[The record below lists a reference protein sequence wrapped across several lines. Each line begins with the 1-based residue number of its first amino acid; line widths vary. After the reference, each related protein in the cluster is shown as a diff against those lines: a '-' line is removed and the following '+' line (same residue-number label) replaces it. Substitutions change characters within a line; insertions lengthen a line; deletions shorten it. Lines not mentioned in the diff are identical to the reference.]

1 MFFGGLSREGGWLID
16 QPHGRYSF
24 GPFHLDAD
32 QHLLTANGETIAL
45 PPKCFD
51 LLCLLVSSPGQLLEK
66 DGLIRTLWPETFVEE
81 ANLSN
86 LIALLRKALGDSPAS
101 AQYIRTVPKL
111 GYRFVAP
118 VSLCPPADE
127 WHRENRPASQ
137 RPIRILVFPFRRG
150 LGVSD
155 VEHLAYSLP
164 EAISTTLAEM
174 NMFTVRSVQVAMR
187 FDPVHWD
194 PEQVGKEA
202 KVDVILTGT
211 LDGCGDGGIHVVT
224 NLIDAPKGT
233 LLWSKAWDVD
243 ANDLFRFHQAVVHLL
258 VRSLI
263 RDVRDDSTIDAMI
276 DAPSNPESYAL
287 YLRANQI
294 AIALDRTIENIALA
308 RDLYLECVR
317 KDPGYAPA
325 WARLGRCYRLLLK
338 VQPKAAMDGRAA
350 LQALERA
357 FELNPALGIAHNVCT
372 PIQAD
377 VGQAEGAMVRLL
389 RRAESH
395 DSDPELFCGLVQAC
409 RYCGQ
414 LEASL
419 AAHRRAM
426 ELDSNMRTS
435 VAHTYFALADYEQ
448 ALYWYGTSRPGLYM
462 DAVVLATMGRDQ
474 EASAL
479 LWSRKDGF
487 HALPTEM
494 NALDAYLLKDP
505 TRAVAVLETGK
516 DLKNHDPE
524 AFFYLARQAAKLDAA
539 ELGNDLLEQSVAAGY
554 WSTITMMRDPWLESL
569 RDTTAFRHTYELA
582 EEREAHSRSEFL
594 NAGGERILSL
604 GPG

>member
-1 MFFGGLSREGGWLID
+1 LREQSGRQYNFGL
-16 QPHGRYSF
+16 
-24 GPFHLDAD
+24 FHLDAD
-32 QHLLTANGETIAL
+32 QHLLTGNGEAIAL

-51 LLCLLVSSPGQLLEK
+51 LLSLLVSSPGRLLEK
-66 DGLIRTLWPETFVEE
+66 DELIRALWPETFVEE

-86 LIALLRKALGDSPAS
+86 LIALLRKALGDSPAA

-118 VSLCPPADE
+118 VSSLFAPTEEP
-127 WHRENRPASQ
+127 HRGERPTSQ

-150 LGVSD
+150 LGISD

-174 NMFTVRSVQVAMR
+174 NVFTVRSIQLGMR

-202 KVDVILTGT
+202 EVDVILSGT

-233 LLWSKAWDVD
+233 LLWSKSWNVD
-243 ANDLFRFHQAVVHLL
+243 ANDLFRFHQSVVHLL
-258 VRSLI
+258 VRSL
-263 RDVRDDSTIDAMI
+263 VRGVREDSTIDAMI
-276 DAPSNPESYAL
+276 DAPSNAKSYDL

-325 WARLGRCYRLLLK
+325 WARLGRCYRLLQK
-338 VQPKAAMDGRAA
+338 IQPKTAMGGRTA
-350 LQALERA
+350 LQAVERA
-357 FELNPALGIAHNVCT
+357 FELNPDLGIAHNVCT
-372 PIQAD
+372 AIQVDA
-377 VGQAEGAMVRLL
+377 GQAEDAMVRML

-426 ELDSNMRTS
+426 ELDSKMPTS

-448 ALYWYGTSRPGLYM
+448 ALYWYGTNRPGLYM
-462 DAVVLATMGRDQ
+462 DAVALATMGRDQ

-479 LWSRKDGF
+479 LWGRRDVF
-487 HALPTEM
+487 HTFPTEM
-494 NALDAYLLKDP
+494 NALDAYLLNDP
-505 TRAVAVLETGK
+505 TRAVAVLEAGK

-524 AFFYLARQAAKLDAA
+524 ALFYLARQAAKICAL

-554 WSTITMMRDPWLESL
+554 WSPISMMRDPWLESL
-569 RDTTAFRHTYELA
+569 RDTAAFRRTYEVA
-582 EEREAHSRSEFL
+582 ARREARSRSAFV
-594 NAGGERILSL
+594 NAGGERILPTQ
-604 GPG
+604 GQ

>member
-1 MFFGGLSREGGWLID
+1 LREQSGRQYNFGL
-16 QPHGRYSF
+16 
-24 GPFHLDAD
+24 FHLDAD
-32 QHLLTANGETIAL
+32 QHLLTGSGQAILL
-45 PPKCFD
+45 PPKCFE
-51 LLCLLVSSPGQLLEK
+51 LLSLLVSSPGRLLEK
-66 DGLIRTLWPETFVEE
+66 DELIRALWPETFVEE

-86 LIALLRKALGDSPAS
+86 LIALLRKALGDSPAA

-118 VSLCPPADE
+118 VSSLFASTEEP
-127 WHRENRPASQ
+127 HRGDRPTSQ
-137 RPIRILVFPFRRG
+137 RPIRVLVFPFRRG
-150 LGVSD
+150 LGISD

-174 NMFTVRSVQVAMR
+174 NMFTVRSVQLAMR

-202 KVDVILTGT
+202 EVDVILSGT

-258 VRSLI
+258 VRSLV
-263 RDVRDDSTIDAMI
+263 RGVRDDSTIDAVI
-276 DAPSNPESYAL
+276 DAPSNPESYDL

-294 AIALDRTIENIALA
+294 AIALDRTIENIAVA

-350 LQALERA
+350 LQAIERA
-357 FELNPALGIAHNVCT
+357 FELNPDSGIAHNVCT

-377 VGQAEGAMVRLL
+377 AGQAEGAMVRLL

-426 ELDSNMRTS
+426 ELDSKMPTS
-435 VAHTYFALADYEQ
+435 VAHTYFALTDYEQ
-448 ALYWYGTSRPGLYM
+448 ALYWYGTGRPGLYM
-462 DAVVLATMGRDQ
+462 DAVALATMGRDQ

-479 LWSRKDGF
+479 LWSRKDMYRTF
-487 HALPTEM
+487 PTEM

-524 AFFYLARQAAKLDAA
+524 AFFYLARQAAKLGAL
-539 ELGNDLLEQSVAAGY
+539 ELGNNLLEQSVAAGY
-554 WSTITMMRDPWLESL
+554 WSTISMMRDPWLESL
-569 RDTTAFRHTYELA
+569 RDTAAFRRIYEVA
-582 EEREAHSRSEFL
+582 GEREAQSRSAFV
-594 NAGGERILSL
+594 NAGGERIL
-604 GPG
+604 PT

>member
-1 MFFGGLSREGGWLID
+1 MSE
-16 QPHGRYSF
+16 QSGRQYNF

-32 QHLLTANGETIAL
+32 QHLLTGNGQAIGL

-51 LLCLLVSSPGQLLEK
+51 LLCLLVNSPGRLLEK
-66 DGLIRTLWPETFVEE
+66 DELIRTLWPGTFVEE

-86 LIALLRKALGDSPAS
+86 LIALLRKALGDSPAA

-111 GYRFVAP
+111 GYRFVG
-118 VSLCPPADE
+118 VVNNLCVPTNEPKRGK
-127 WHRENRPASQ
+127 REPSQ

-150 LGVSD
+150 RGISD

-174 NMFTVRSVQVAMR
+174 NMFTVRSVQLAMR

-202 KVDVILTGT
+202 EVDVILSGT

-233 LLWSKAWDVD
+233 LLWSKSWDVD
-243 ANDLFRFHQAVVHLL
+243 QNDLFRFHQAVVHLL
-258 VRSLI
+258 VRSLV
-263 RDVRDDSTIDAMI
+263 RGARDDKAIDAMI
-276 DAPSNPESYAL
+276 DAPSNPESYDL
-287 YLRANQI
+287 YLRANRI
-294 AIALDRTIENIALA
+294 AIALDRTVENIALA
-308 RDLYLECVR
+308 RDMYAECIR
-317 KDPGYAPA
+317 QDPGYAPA
-325 WARLGRCYRLLLK
+325 WARLGRCYRLLQK
-338 VQPKAAMDGRAA
+338 IQPRSSMDGTAA
-350 LQALERA
+350 LQAVERA
-357 FELNPALGIAHNVCT
+357 FALNPDLGIAHNLCT
-372 PIQAD
+372 LIQTDA
-377 VGQAEGAMVRLL
+377 GQAKAAMVRLL

-426 ELDSNMRTS
+426 ELDSNMATS

-448 ALYWYGTSRPGLYM
+448 ALYWYGTGRPGLYM
-462 DAVVLATMGRDQ
+462 DAVALATMGRDQ

-479 LWSRKDGF
+479 LWTRRDMF
-487 HALPTEM
+487 HTMPAAM
-494 NALDAYLLKDP
+494 NALDAYLLNEP
-505 TRAVAVLETGK
+505 TRAIAALEAGK
-516 DLKNHDPE
+516 GLKHHDPE
-524 AFFYLARQAAKLDAA
+524 LLFYQARQAAKLGAV
-539 ELGNDLLEQSVAAGY
+539 ELGNDLLQQSVAGGY
-554 WSTITMMRDPWLESL
+554 WSTRSMMCDPWLESL
-569 RDTTAFRHTYELA
+569 RDTAAFRRTYEVV
-582 EEREAHSRSEFL
+582 EQQEAQSRSEFVS
-594 NAGGERILSL
+594 AGGERILPVSF
-604 GPG
+604 GG

>member
-1 MFFGGLSREGGWLID
+1 LID
-16 QPHGRYSF
+16 QPHGRYGF
-24 GPFHLDAD
+24 GPFRLDAD
-32 QHLLTANGETIAL
+32 QHLLTGNGQAIAL

-66 DGLIRTLWPETFVEE
+66 DGLIRTLWPGTFVEE

-86 LIALLRKALGDSPAS
+86 LIALLRKALGDSPAA

-118 VSLCPPADE
+118 VNNLCTSSGEPQRGN
-127 WHRENRPASQ
+127 REPSQ
-137 RPIRILVFPFRRG
+137 RAIRILVFPFRRG
-150 LGVSD
+150 RETSE

-174 NMFTVRSVQVAMR
+174 NMFTVRCVQVAMR

-202 KVDVILTGT
+202 DVDVILSGT

-224 NLIDAPKGT
+224 NLIGAPKGT
-233 LLWSKAWDVD
+233 LLWSKSWNVD

-258 VRSLI
+258 IRSLV
-263 RDVRDDSTIDAMI
+263 RGARDDRTIDAMI
-276 DAPSNPESYAL
+276 DAPSNPESYDL

-308 RDLYLECVR
+308 RDLYAECVR

-325 WARLGRCYRLLLK
+325 WARLGRCHRLLQK
-338 VQPKAAMDGRAA
+338 IQPGSSMDGTAA
-350 LQALERA
+350 LQAVERA
-357 FELNPALGIAHNVCT
+357 FALNPELGIAHNVCT
-372 PIQAD
+372 PIQTD
-377 VGQAEGAMVRLL
+377 TGQAEAAMVRLL

-414 LEASL
+414 LEASR
-419 AAHRRAM
+419 AAHRKVM
-426 ELDSNMRTS
+426 ELDSNMGTS
-435 VAHTYFALADYEQ
+435 VAHTYFALGNYEQ
-448 ALYWYGTSRPGLYM
+448 ALYWYGTGRPGLYM
-462 DAVVLATMGRDQ
+462 DAVALATMGRDQ

-479 LWSRKDGF
+479 LWTRRDIF
-487 HALPTEM
+487 HTMPAAM
-494 NALDAYLLKDP
+494 NALDAYLLNEP
-505 TRAVAVLETGK
+505 TRAIAALEAGRG
-516 DLKNHDPE
+516 LKHHDPE
-524 AFFYLARQAAKLDAA
+524 LLFYQARQAAKLGAL
-539 ELGNDLLEQSVAAGY
+539 ELGNDLLERSVAQGY
-554 WSTITMMRDPWLESL
+554 WSTLSMIRDPWLESL
-569 RDTTAFRHTYELA
+569 RDTAAFRRTYEVA
-582 EEREAHSRSEFL
+582 EQRQAQSRSEFV
-594 NAGGERILSL
+594 NAGGERILPAEAP
-604 GPG
+604 PG

>member
-1 MFFGGLSREGGWLID
+1 LREHSGRQYNFGL
-16 QPHGRYSF
+16 
-24 GPFHLDAD
+24 FHLDAD
-32 QHLLTANGETIAL
+32 QHLLTGNGQAIAL

-51 LLCLLVSSPGQLLEK
+51 LLSLLVSSPGRLLEK
-66 DGLIRTLWPETFVEE
+66 DELIRALWPETFVEE

-86 LIALLRKALGDSPAS
+86 LIALLRKALGDSPAA

-118 VSLCPPADE
+118 VNNLGTPAGE
-127 WHRENRPASQ
+127 PQRRNREPRQPA
-137 RPIRILVFPFRRG
+137 IRILVFPFRRG
-150 LGVSD
+150 RRTSD

-174 NMFTVRSVQVAMR
+174 NMFTVRSVQLGMR

-202 KVDVILTGT
+202 EVDVILSGT
-211 LDGCGDGGIHVVT
+211 LDAYGDGGIHVVT

-258 VRSLI
+258 IRSLVRGA
-263 RDVRDDSTIDAMI
+263 RDERTIDAMI
-276 DAPSNPESYAL
+276 DAPSNPESYDL

-294 AIALDRTIENIALA
+294 AIALDRTIENVALA
-308 RDLYLECVR
+308 RDFYTECVR

-325 WARLGRCYRLLLK
+325 WARLGRCYRLLQK
-338 VQPKAAMDGRAA
+338 IQPRSAMDGTAA
-350 LQALERA
+350 LQAVERA
-357 FELNPALGIAHNVCT
+357 FALNPDLGIAHNVCT
-372 PIQAD
+372 PIQTDA
-377 VGQAEGAMVRLL
+377 GQAEGAMVRLL

-426 ELDSNMRTS
+426 ELDSKMPTS

-448 ALYWYGTSRPGLYM
+448 ALYWYGTGRPGLYM
-462 DAVVLATMGRDQ
+462 DAVALATMGRDQ

-479 LWSRKDGF
+479 LWSRKDMF
-487 HALPTEM
+487 RTFPTEM
-494 NALDAYLLKDP
+494 NALDAYLLNEP

-516 DLKNHDPE
+516 SLKNHDPE
-524 AFFYLARQAAKLDAA
+524 GFFYLARQAAKLGAL

-554 WSTITMMRDPWLESL
+554 WSTISIMRDPWLESL
-569 RDTTAFRHTYELA
+569 RDTAAFRRTYEVVG
-582 EEREAHSRSEFL
+582 EREAHSRSEFV
-594 NAGGERILSL
+594 NAGGERILPVSF
-604 GPG
+604 GG

>member
-1 MFFGGLSREGGWLID
+1 LREQSGRQYNFGL
-16 QPHGRYSF
+16 
-24 GPFHLDAD
+24 FHLDAD
-32 QHLLTANGETIAL
+32 QHLLTGNGQAIAL

-51 LLCLLVSSPGQLLEK
+51 LLSLLVNSPGRLLEK
-66 DGLIRTLWPETFVEE
+66 DELIRALWPETFVEE

-86 LIALLRKALGDSPAS
+86 LIALLRKALGDSPAA

-118 VSLCPPADE
+118 VSSLFAPTEEPHRAD
-127 WHRENRPASQ
+127 RPTSQ
-137 RPIRILVFPFRRG
+137 RPIRILVFPFHRG
-150 LGVSD
+150 LGISD

-174 NMFTVRSVQVAMR
+174 NMFTVRSVHLGMR

-202 KVDVILTGT
+202 EVDVILSGT
-211 LDGCGDGGIHVVT
+211 MDGCGDGGIHVVT
-224 NLIDAPKGT
+224 NLIEAPKGT

-263 RDVRDDSTIDAMI
+263 RGVHDDSTIDAII
-276 DAPSNPESYAL
+276 DAPSNPESYDL

-357 FELNPALGIAHNVCT
+357 FELNPDLGIAHNVCT

-377 VGQAEGAMVRLL
+377 AGQAEGAMVRLL

-395 DSDPELFCGLVQAC
+395 DNDPELFCGLVHAC

-419 AAHRRAM
+419 AAHRRTM
-426 ELDSNMRTS
+426 ELDSNMPTS

-448 ALYWYGTSRPGLYM
+448 ALYWYGTGRPGLYM
-462 DAVVLATMGRDQ
+462 DAVALATMDRNQ

-487 HALPTEM
+487 RTFPTEM

-524 AFFYLARQAAKLDAA
+524 AFFYLARQAAKLGAL
-539 ELGNDLLEQSVAAGY
+539 ELGNNLLEQSVAAGY
-554 WSTITMMRDPWLESL
+554 WSTISMMRDPWLESL
-569 RDTTAFRHTYELA
+569 RATTAFRRTYEVA
-582 EEREAHSRSEFL
+582 REREAQSRSAFV
-594 NAGGERILSL
+594 NAGGERIL
-604 GPG
+604 PT

>member
-1 MFFGGLSREGGWLID
+1 LSD
-16 QPHGRYSF
+16 QPHRRYSF
-24 GPFHLDAD
+24 GAFHLDAD
-32 QHLLTANGETIAL
+32 QHLLTRHAQPVAL

-51 LLCLLVSSPGQLLEK
+51 LLCLLVSAPGQLLEK
-66 DGLIRTLWPETFVEE
+66 DGLIRTLWPGTFVEE

-86 LIALLRKALGDSPAS
+86 LIALLRKALGDSPAA

-118 VSLCPPADE
+118 VNNLCTPSGEPQRGN
-127 WHRENRPASQ
+127 REPRQ

-150 LGVSD
+150 RETSD

-174 NMFTVRSVQVAMR
+174 NLFTVRSVQLAMR

-202 KVDVILTGT
+202 DVEVILSGT
-211 LDGCGDGGIHVVT
+211 LDACGDGGIHVVT

-233 LLWSKAWDVD
+233 LLWSKSWDVD

-258 VRSLI
+258 VRSLV
-263 RDVRDDSTIDAMI
+263 RGVRDDSTIDAMI
-276 DAPSNPESYAL
+276 DAPSNPESYDL

-294 AIALDRTIENIALA
+294 AIAIDRTVENIALA
-308 RDLYLECVR
+308 RDLYTECVR
-317 KDPGYAPA
+317 RDPAYAPA
-325 WARLGRCYRLLLK
+325 WARLGRCYRLLEK
-338 VQPKAAMDGRAA
+338 IQPKSAMDGRAA
-350 LQALERA
+350 LEAVERA
-357 FELNPALGIAHNVCT
+357 FALNPDLGIAHNICT
-372 PIQAD
+372 PIQTDA
-377 VGQAEGAMVRLL
+377 GQAESAMVRLL

-426 ELDSNMRTS
+426 ELDSNMSTS

-448 ALYWYGTSRPGLYM
+448 ALYWYGTGRPGLYM
-462 DAVVLATMGRDQ
+462 DAVALATLGRDQ

-479 LWSRKDGF
+479 LWTRRDLF
-487 HALPTEM
+487 RTMPALM
-494 NALDAYLLKDP
+494 NALDAYLLNEP
-505 TRAVAVLETGK
+505 TRAVAVLEAGK
-516 DLKNHDPE
+516 NLKNHDPE
-524 AFFYLARQAAKLDAA
+524 TLFYLARQAAKLGAI
-539 ELGNDLLEQSVAAGY
+539 ELGNDVLEQSVAAGY
-554 WSTITMMRDPWLESL
+554 WSTISMMRDPWLESL
-569 RDTTAFRHTYELA
+569 RDTTAFRRTYELA
-582 EEREAHSRSEFL
+582 GERQAQSRSEFV
-594 NAGGERILSL
+594 NAGGERLLPVSF
-604 GPG
+604 GG

>member
-1 MFFGGLSREGGWLID
+1 MRE
-16 QPHGRYSF
+16 QSGRQYNF

-32 QHLLTANGETIAL
+32 QHLLTGNGQAIAL

-51 LLCLLVSSPGQLLEK
+51 LLCVLVNSPGQLLEK

-86 LIALLRKALGDSPAS
+86 LIALLRKALGDSPAA

-118 VSLCPPADE
+118 VNNLCTPSGEPQRG
-127 WHRENRPASQ
+127 HREPSQ

-150 LGVSD
+150 LGISD

-174 NMFTVRSVQVAMR
+174 NMFTVRSVQLGMR

-202 KVDVILTGT
+202 EVDVILSGT

-233 LLWSKAWDVD
+233 LLWSKSWDVD

-258 VRSLI
+258 VRSLV
-263 RDVRDDSTIDAMI
+263 RGVRDDSTIDAVI
-276 DAPSNPESYAL
+276 DAPSNPESFAL

-294 AIALDRTIENIALA
+294 AIALDRTVENIALA

-357 FELNPALGIAHNVCT
+357 FELNPDLGVAHNVCT

-377 VGQAEGAMVRLL
+377 AGQAEGAMVRLL

-395 DSDPELFCGLVQAC
+395 DNDPELFCGLVQAC

-419 AAHRRAM
+419 SAHRRAI
-426 ELDSNMRTS
+426 ELDSNMTTS

-448 ALYWYGTSRPGLYM
+448 ALYWYGTGRPGLYM
-462 DAVVLATMGRDQ
+462 DAVALATMGRDQ

-479 LWSRKDGF
+479 LWSRRDMF
-487 HALPTEM
+487 RAFPTEM

-505 TRAVAVLETGK
+505 TQAVAVLETGK
-516 DLKNHDPE
+516 YLKNHDPE
-524 AFFYLARQAAKLDAA
+524 GFFYLARQAAKLGAV

-569 RDTTAFRHTYELA
+569 RDTTAFRRTYEVAGEL
-582 EEREAHSRSEFL
+582 EAHSRFEFV
-594 NAGGERILSL
+594 NAGGERILPVSFA
-604 GPG
+604 G

>member
-1 MFFGGLSREGGWLID
+1 MRE
-16 QPHGRYSF
+16 QSGRQYNF

-32 QHLLTANGETIAL
+32 QHLLTGNGQAIAL

-51 LLCLLVSSPGQLLEK
+51 LLCLLVNSPGRLLEK

-86 LIALLRKALGDSPAS
+86 LIALLRKALGDSPSS

-118 VSLCPPADE
+118 VSNLCTPSVEPQRG
-127 WHRENRPASQ
+127 HREPSQ

-150 LGVSD
+150 LGISD

-174 NMFTVRSVQVAMR
+174 NMFTVRSVQLGMR

-202 KVDVILTGT
+202 DVDVILSGT
-211 LDGCGDGGIHVVT
+211 LDAYGDGGLHVVT

-233 LLWSKAWDVD
+233 LLWSKSWDVD
-243 ANDLFRFHQAVVHLL
+243 ANDLFRFHQVVVHLL
-258 VRSLI
+258 VRSLV
-263 RDVRDDSTIDAMI
+263 RGVRDDSTIDAMI
-276 DAPSNPESYAL
+276 DAPSNPESYGL

-294 AIALDRTIENIALA
+294 AIALDRTVENIALA
-308 RDLYLECVR
+308 RDLYTECVR

-325 WARLGRCYRLLLK
+325 WARLARCYRLLLK
-338 VQPKAAMDGRAA
+338 VQPKAAMDGQAA

-357 FELNPALGIAHNVCT
+357 FELNPDLGVAHNVCT

-377 VGQAEGAMVRLL
+377 AGQAEGAMVRLL
-389 RRAESH
+389 RRAASH

-419 AAHRRAM
+419 AAHRRVR
-426 ELDSNMRTS
+426 ELDSNMPTS

-448 ALYWYGTSRPGLYM
+448 ALYWYGTGRPGLYM
-462 DAVVLATMGRDQ
+462 DAVALATIGRNQ
-474 EASAL
+474 EATAL
-479 LWSRKDGF
+479 LWTRRDMF
-487 HALPTEM
+487 CTLPAAM
-494 NALDAYLLKDP
+494 NALDAYLQNEP
-505 TRAVAVLETGK
+505 TRAIAALETGK
-516 DLKNHDPE
+516 GLKHRDPE
-524 AFFYLARQAAKLDAA
+524 LLFYLARQAAKLGAL

-554 WSTITMMRDPWLESL
+554 WSPISIMRDPWLESL
-569 RDTTAFRHTYELA
+569 RDTAAFRRTYEVA
-582 EEREAHSRSEFL
+582 GERVAHSRSEFV
-594 NAGGERILSL
+594 NAGGERILPVSFDD
-604 GPG
+604 